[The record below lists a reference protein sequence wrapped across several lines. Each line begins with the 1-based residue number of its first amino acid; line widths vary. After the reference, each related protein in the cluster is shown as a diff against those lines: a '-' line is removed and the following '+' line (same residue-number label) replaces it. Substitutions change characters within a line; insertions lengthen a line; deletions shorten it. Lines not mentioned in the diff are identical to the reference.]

1 MALKTVAE
9 VIRILEPLYGLSWVV
24 GKEKSKLN
32 PITDI
37 SWGSHPKVVGHFNP
51 IHPNQVQVLGAIEID
66 YLDTL
71 DKELLE
77 EALRNLFSDVT
88 IAVITA
94 DNLDVPEEV
103 VKHAR
108 KCGIALLKTKEASNK
123 LVTSL
128 RYRLTSLLS
137 EKITLHGVFMEVIS
151 VGILLTGASSIGKSE
166 LALELITRGHRLIAD
181 DAPEFARIAPDII
194 SGQSPAIL
202 QDLLEVR
209 GLGILN
215 IRHMYGD
222 GAIKHS
228 KYLRLIIN
236 LIEANRDQDYEIDR
250 LSNNNR
256 VKNIMG
262 VDIAEITLPVAPGR
276 NLAVMVEAAVRNYL
290 VTLRGYDANEEILR
304 RHQLLMKDD

>member
-9 VIRILEPLYGLSWVV
+9 VIRVLEPLFGLEWVD
-24 GKEKSKLN
+24 GREKSRLR

-37 SWGSHPKVVGHFNP
+37 SWGNHPKIVGHFNP
-51 IHPNQVQVLGAIEID
+51 IHPNQVQILGAIEID

-71 DKELLE
+71 SGAILE
-77 EALRNLFSDVT
+77 DALTSLFSEVT

-94 DNLDVPEEV
+94 DGLDVPAKV
-103 VKHAR
+103 IKHA
-108 KCGIALLKTKEASNK
+108 GHSNIALLKTGEESNK

-128 RYRLTSLLS
+128 RYRLTGLLS

-151 VGILLTGASSIGKSE
+151 VGVLLTGESSIGKSE

-194 SGQSPAIL
+194 SGQSPEIL

-222 GAIKHS
+222 GAIKNS

-236 LIEANRDQDYEIDR
+236 LVEASSARNTQINRLQ
-250 LSNNNR
+250 SNNR
-256 VKNIMG
+256 SKNIMG
-262 VDIAEITLPVAPGR
+262 VDITEITLPVAPSR
-276 NLAVMVEAAVRNYL
+276 NLAVMVEAAVRNHL
-290 VTLRGYDANEEILR
+290 VSLRGYDANEEIIR

>member
-9 VIRILEPLYGLSWVV
+9 VIRILEPLYGLKWVV
-24 GKEKSKLN
+24 GKEKSKLSA
-32 PITDI
+32 ITDI

-71 DKELLE
+71 DHESLE
-77 EALRNLFSDVT
+77 EALKSLFSDVT
-88 IAVITA
+88 IAVIIA
-94 DNLDVPEEV
+94 DNLDVPDEV
-103 VKHAR
+103 ARYAR
-108 KCGIALLKTKEASNK
+108 KSGIALLKTKEASNK
-123 LVTSL
+123 LVTNL
-128 RYRLTSLLS
+128 RYRLTGLLS

-151 VGILLTGASSIGKSE
+151 VGVLLSGKSSIGKSE

-194 SGQSPAIL
+194 SGQSPEIL

-222 GAIKHS
+222 SAIKHS
-228 KYLRLIIN
+228 KYLRFIIN
-236 LIEANRDQDYEIDR
+236 LVEASRNQEYETNRLNSY
-250 LSNNNR
+250 SR

-276 NLAVMVEAAVRNYL
+276 NLAVMVEAAVRNHL
-290 VTLRGYDANEEILR
+290 VSLRGYDANEEIIR